1 MKFTINIERKHFYF
15 LAAII
20 SVLGIFT
27 VFAAT
32 PFNPSS
38 PLHPLQQISLDENG
52 IASVD
57 ADSNSIID
65 NSDKLQGLSAS
76 EFCKSNGLDCPN
88 GSGGVWTTSGINIYY
103 NTGNVGIGTTSPTQ
117 SLDVIGNIL
126 ASGDIKAS
134 SITLGG
140 VTRTTWPGTLTWSSP
155 VASGTTCSLAGS
167 ELSGACSPEGST
179 NVYGS
184 GFTGFTCG
192 SPLEPE
198 PELFEF
204 TQTCVDAG

>member
-76 EFCKSNGLDCPN
+76 EFCKSNGLDC
-88 GSGGVWTTSGINIYY
+88 SE
-103 NTGNVGIGTTSPTQ
+103 
-117 SLDVIGNIL
+117 
-126 ASGDIKAS
+126 DIQVNS
-134 SITLGG
+134 VTLGG
-140 VTRTTWPGTLTWSSP
+140 VTRTTWPGTLIWSLGVSNGTFCCLICP
-155 VASGTTCSLAGS
+155 GPKSG
-167 ELSGACSPEGST
+167 ECSPEGST
-179 NVYGS
+179 HDYADGVSSTS
-184 GFTGFTCG
+184 GCG
-192 SPLEPE
+192 SPTEPE
-198 PELFEF
+198 PKYFKS